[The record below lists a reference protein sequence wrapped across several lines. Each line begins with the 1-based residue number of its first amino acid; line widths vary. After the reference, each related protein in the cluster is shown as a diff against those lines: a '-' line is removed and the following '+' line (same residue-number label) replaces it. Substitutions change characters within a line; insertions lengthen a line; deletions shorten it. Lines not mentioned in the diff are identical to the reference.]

1 MRGIL
6 LDMDG
11 VLYNSNT
18 LIEGAIDTVAWIR
31 QRKIPHLFVT
41 NTTSRDRR
49 ALVEKLERFGIAAGP
64 EQILT
69 PCVAAADW
77 LRQAGDGKAALFV
90 DARARTEFS
99 DIPALPDDAEAGAR
113 YVVVGD
119 LGKGWDYLTLNRAFR
134 LLHSNPQAVLL
145 ALGMTRYWR
154 ADDGLRLDTAP
165 FVAALSHATGCGAII
180 FGKPAKSFFSAA
192 VATLGIPAHEVLMV
206 GDDIH
211 TDIEGALAAGLGAVL
226 LRTGKFR
233 ERDLEGEIVPS
244 VVLESIADLPRWW
257 DSQLKRFDV

>member
-18 LIEGAIDTVAWIR
+18 LVEGAAETVGWI
-31 QRKIPHLFVT
+31 QRRGIPHLFIT

-49 ALVEKLERFGIAAGP
+49 ALAEKLQRFGIVAGP

-90 DARARTEFS
+90 DARARAEFS
-99 DIPALPDDAEAGAR
+99 GIPVLPDDAESGAR

-134 LLHSNPQAVLL
+134 LLHSDPAAVLV
-145 ALGMTRYWR
+145 ALGMTRYWH
-154 ADDGLRLDTAP
+154 AEDGLRLDTAP
-165 FVAALSHATGCGAII
+165 FVAALSHATGCGAMI
-180 FGKPAKSFFSAA
+180 FGKPASSFFNAA
-192 VATLGIPAHEVLMV
+192 VGMLGVAAHEVVMV

-211 TDIEGALAAGLGAVL
+211 TDIQGSMAAGLAAVL
-226 LRTGKFR
+226 VRTGKFR
-233 ERDLEGEIVPS
+233 ERDLEQDIVPS
-244 VVLESIADLPRWW
+244 AVLDSIADLPRWW